1 MQAAAWVTADHVGEG
16 AAAVDP
22 EVPAPPFPRF
32 ASAVCDHA
40 RLTCSGA
47 FVARR
52 RSGVYILAA
61 GRMENSTMEM
71 ARFGKTGMK
80 VSRLCL
86 GCMTYGSTKWR
97 DWVLDEEASRPF
109 IREAIE
115 RGINFFDTA
124 DMYSVGASEEVLGRA
139 LKEYAKRDEVVV
151 ATKVFNPM
159 GPGPNARGLSRKH
172 ITEAIDASLK
182 RLGMD
187 YVDLYQIHRFD
198 PETPIEETVEAL
210 NDVVRAGKAL
220 YVGASSMWTWQF
232 ARMISVA
239 RERGLAE
246 FVSMQ
251 NFYNLVY
258 REEEREMMKFCA
270 DQGIAVIPW
279 SPLARGYL
287 AREGAVALG
296 EGASTVRGR
305 TDAYPRTLQLG
316 SRQDEAI
323 RRRVGEAAD
332 KFGVKPAVI
341 ALAWVLSKP
350 YVTAPIVGVSK
361 PHHLADAVAAL
372 ALKLDARTIAKLEEP
387 YHPKEVVG
395 HQ

>member
-1 MQAAAWVTADHVGEG
+1 VACGGGAVYKVGEG
-16 AAAVDP
+16 RK
-22 EVPAPPFPRF
+22 E
-32 ASAVCDHA
+32 SA
-40 RLTCSGA
+40 
-47 FVARR
+47 
-52 RSGVYILAA
+52 
-61 GRMENSTMEM
+61 TMEM
-71 ARFGKTGMK
+71 TRFGKTGMK

-109 IREAIE
+109 VREALE

-159 GPGPNARGLSRKH
+159 GPSANARGLSRKH
-172 ITEAIDASLK
+172 VFEAIDASLK
-182 RLGMD
+182 RLGTD

-198 PETPIEETVEAL
+198 YETPIEETVEAL
-210 NDVVRAGKAL
+210 SDVVRAGKAL

-232 ARMISVA
+232 SRMIAVA

-246 FVSMQ
+246 FASMQ
-251 NFYNLVY
+251 NYYNLVY

-287 AREGAVALG
+287 AREGQVALG

-305 TDAYPRTLQLG
+305 TDAYPRALGLG

-323 RRRVGEAAD
+323 RRRLGEAAD
-332 KFGVKPAVI
+332 KYGVKPAVV

-350 YVTAPIVGVSK
+350 YVTAPIVGASK

-372 ALKLDARTIAKLEEP
+372 ELKLDPRTIAKLEEP